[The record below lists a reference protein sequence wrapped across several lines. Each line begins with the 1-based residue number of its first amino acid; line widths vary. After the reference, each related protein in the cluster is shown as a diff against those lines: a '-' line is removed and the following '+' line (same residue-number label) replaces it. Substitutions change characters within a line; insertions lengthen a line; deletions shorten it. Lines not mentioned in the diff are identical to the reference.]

1 MTSAP
6 TSPDRPEQYRYY
18 GNERRSANRYH
29 VESSVEYRIV
39 DGAPAFEW
47 KRGSVRN
54 LSANGVLID
63 VGEALPVDC
72 TLEAAMDWP
81 WLYHGRPVVRLVLF
95 GRLVRLDGRSA
106 ALRIVTHEFRN
117 LHPDA
122 LRSPEC
128 SVR

>member
-6 TSPDRPEQYRYY
+6 TSPDRFEQHRYC

-29 VESSVEYRIV
+29 VERNVEYRIV
-39 DGAPAFEW
+39 DDAFEW

-81 WLYHGRPVVRLVLF
+81 YHGTLVVRLVLF
-95 GRLVRLDGRSA
+95 GQLVRLDGRSA
-106 ALRIVTHEFRN
+106 ALRILTHEYRN
-117 LHPDA
+117 VHPDA
-122 LRSPEC
+122 SRS
-128 SVR
+128 SYTVR